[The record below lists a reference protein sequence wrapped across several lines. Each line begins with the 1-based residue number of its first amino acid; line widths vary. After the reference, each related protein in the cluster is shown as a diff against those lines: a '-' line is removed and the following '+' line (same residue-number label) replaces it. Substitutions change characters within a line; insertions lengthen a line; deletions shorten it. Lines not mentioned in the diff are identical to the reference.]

1 MPYVQRDATRQIVGV
16 FAHLQNPTQEWLE
29 ADSPELR
36 TFVQSLKGEGSA
48 EVLDKLAGSDQAII
62 RVLEDLVDTL
72 ISQNLIH
79 FTDLPDAAQAKLLER
94 RTLRRSVNA
103 LHLFRDVDQKLI

>member
-1 MPYVQRDATRQIVGV
+1 MPYVQRDSTGHIIGLFGEQRGDA
-16 FAHLQNPTQEWLE
+16 QEWLE
-29 ADSPELR
+29 PESAELHIFLQGLR
-36 TFVQSLKGEGSA
+36 GEGSS

-94 RTLRRSVNA
+94 RSLRSSVNA
-103 LHLFRDVDQKLI
+103 LHLFRDDEQKLF

>member
-1 MPYVQRDATRQIVGV
+1 MAYLANTGDEA
-16 FAHLQNPTQEWLE
+16 QEWLE
-29 ADSPELR
+29 PESAELHTFLQGLR
-36 TFVQSLKGEGSA
+36 GEGSL

-94 RTLRRSVNA
+94 RSLRSSVNA